1 LASSPSSSLSV
12 GPPFVAQ
19 PKALAADLDDVRMVQ
34 QAIERGGGQRLIVGE
49 GTGPLRERQIA
60 GQHDRAGS

>member
-1 LASSPSSSLSV
+1 
-12 GPPFVAQ
+12 
-19 PKALAADLDDVRMVQ
+19 MVQ
-34 QAIERGGGQRLIVGE
+34 QAIEHGGGQRLIVGE